1 VTSEM
6 IQLAISQ
13 RGWVAL
19 DLPDPASV
27 FAVRDLLLEW
37 LRRRY
42 PDLRSLEQYDGLG
55 LADDS
60 HFELLYGLSVFYWEA
75 DLARTIIKENI
86 ELFRAVIGADL
97 HIQRYPY
104 LRVVRPG
111 HPFDASPLHRDT
123 YYGASPYE
131 ISVVIPFTEMD
142 HITALRVISGSHLAA
157 DSEYLYTQTVRD
169 DIAIGS
175 VKHQLGFPYA
185 PRLLDPS
192 LKDRAE
198 AVPLRVG
205 QALIF
210 PLSLVHGNTR
220 GIATGTRFSS
230 DVRLV
235 NSWAPVRWSRGVHAD
250 YFVPLCA
257 SPVTNSARRYLEL
270 NRLATLGRENATE

>member
-1 VTSEM
+1 MTSET
-6 IQLAISQ
+6 IESAIAQ

-19 DLPDPASV
+19 DLPNAAPV
-27 FAVRDLLLEW
+27 FSVRDQLLDW

-42 PDLRSLEQYDGLG
+42 PDLGSLEQYDGLG

-60 HFELLYGLSVFYWEA
+60 HIELVYALSVFYWEA
-75 DLARTIIKENI
+75 DLARTIIHANMG
-86 ELFRAVIGADL
+86 LFRALIGPDL

-104 LRVVRPG
+104 VRVVRPG
-111 HPFDASPLHRDT
+111 HPSDAVPMHRDT

-131 ISVVIPFTEMD
+131 ISVVVPFTEMD
-142 HITALRVISGSHLAA
+142 HSPALRVISGSHVVA
-157 DSEYLYTQTVRD
+157 DSEFPYSQTTPD

-175 VKHQLGFPYA
+175 LRHQLGFPYA
-185 PRLLDPS
+185 PRLLDPG

-210 PLSLVHGNTR
+210 PLSLVHGNSTET
-220 GIATGTRFSS
+220 GMGTRFST
-230 DVRLV
+230 DIRLV
-235 NSWAPVRWSRGVHAD
+235 NSWAPVTRSRGVHAD

-257 SPVTNSARRYLEL
+257 SPITRSARRYSEL
-270 NRLATLGRENATE
+270 NRSASLEPGERD